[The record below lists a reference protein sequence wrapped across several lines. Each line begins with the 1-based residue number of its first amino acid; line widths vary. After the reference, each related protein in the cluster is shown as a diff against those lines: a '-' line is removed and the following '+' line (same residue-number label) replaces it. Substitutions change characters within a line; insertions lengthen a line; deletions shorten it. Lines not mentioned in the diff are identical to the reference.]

1 MVDDDDDSDEE
12 RKEQKRKKERNSWCI
27 MALGLVL
34 EKTNAN
40 DN

>member
-12 RKEQKRKKERNSWCI
+12 RKEKKRKKERISWRI

-40 DN
+40 EN